1 MSGRPVVYDPS
12 VAMPKRLRVVDPG
25 ETAAKPRRLTVTQA
39 AAEGSHRELLVALR
53 ARVAAAAAVQSPQC
67 PPVALAAL
75 SRQLTS
81 ISKELSVLDARVED
95 EIGEAAAVS
104 DEVWDGAV

>member
-1 MSGRPVVYDPS
+1 
-12 VAMPKRLRVVDPG
+12 MPKRLRVVDSD
-25 ETAAKPRRLTVTQA
+25 EAAEKPKRLTVTQA
-39 AAEGSHRELLVALR
+39 AAEGTHRDLLASLR
-53 ARVAAAAAVQSPQC
+53 DRVAAAVQSPAC

-95 EIGEAAAVS
+95 EVGEAAAVP
-104 DEVWDGAV
+104 DEAWDGAV